1 MVDNPSARFWL
12 YQGLYLALAVLNM
25 TALLLPLPRN
35 AESLP
40 GPDLLLCL
48 TLAWAIRR
56 PDYLPVL
63 LIALV
68 FLLQDFLLS
77 RPPGVWTML
86 VVVTTEFLRGRWALT
101 RELNFPTEWLLMTG
115 LMLAALLVNRLIMI
129 IFMVPMPGL
138 GPTLVQ
144 ALWSILIYPA
154 VVWAIQAVFGLR
166 KPATGEI
173 DAYGRQL

>member
-1 MVDNPSARFWL
+1 MVENPTVRAWL
-12 YQGLYLALAVLNM
+12 FQGLYLALAILIM
-25 TALLLPLPRN
+25 TALLLPLPRL

-48 TLAWAIRR
+48 TLAWTVRR

-63 LIALV
+63 LIAGV

-86 VVVTTEFLRGRWALT
+86 VVMITEFLRGRWALT
-101 RELNFPTEWLLMTG
+101 RELNFPTEWLLMAG
-115 LMLAALLVNRLIMI
+115 LMLGALLVNRLIMV
-129 IFMVPMPGL
+129 IFLVPTPGF
-138 GPTLVQ
+138 GPLLVQ
-144 ALWSILIYPA
+144 LLWSILIYPV
-154 VVWAIQAVFGLR
+154 VVWIAQTLFNLR

-173 DAYGRQL
+173 DAYGRPL